1 MNGDGTQGTIVYYS
15 RDKLLTFYLSEK
27 EQQDC
32 SLLKVPTFE

>member
-1 MNGDGTQGTIVYYS
+1 MNGDGTQGTIVYS
-15 RDKLLTFYLSEK
+15 RDKLLTFYFSEK